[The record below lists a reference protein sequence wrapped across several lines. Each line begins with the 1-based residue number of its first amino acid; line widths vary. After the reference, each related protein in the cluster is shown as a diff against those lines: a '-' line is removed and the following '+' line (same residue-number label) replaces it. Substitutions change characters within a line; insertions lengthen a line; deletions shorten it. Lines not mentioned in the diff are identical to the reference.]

1 MGVIGVIGILTL
13 IRVLLWIF
21 GLRRSRQGSTT
32 LNPPLQERNRLG
44 RYKKLQNALSSSY
57 DDDI

>member
-1 MGVIGVIGILTL
+1 MGVIGAIGILTL

-32 LNPPLQERNRLG
+32 LNRPLQERNQLG
-44 RYKKLQNALSSSY
+44 RYKKLQNILSSSY

>member
-1 MGVIGVIGILTL
+1 MGVIGAIGILTL

-21 GLRRSRQGSTT
+21 GLRHSRQGSTT
-32 LNPPLQERNRLG
+32 LNRPLQERNQLG
-44 RYKKLQNALSSSY
+44 RYKKLQNILSSSY